1 MNLEARE
8 QIRFWQTLGDEGMT
22 GKVYLVGA
30 GPGALKLIT
39 LRGWECIALA
49 DAIVY
54 DRLASPRLLKQAKP
68 GAEKIY
74 VGKLPDRHTMKQEEI
89 NQLLVDLALQGKTV
103 VRLKGGDPTIFGRVG
118 EEAELLRR
126 NNVPYEIVPGIT
138 SSIAVPAY
146 AGIPVT
152 HRDLASSV
160 SIITGH
166 ESPDKLDHS
175 IHWDK
180 VTNATGTLVFM
191 MGVAKIGYISEQLIR
206 HGRPQDTPVALVRW
220 GTRAEQETLVG
231 TLENIA
237 AKVEAANFTPPA
249 VIVVGEVVNLRER
262 LHWAEQLP
270 LFGKRILV
278 TRARSQA
285 SELVDRI
292 DELGGEPYEYPVIE
306 TVMPSSHDTIK
317 QIESA
322 LQQLDSY
329 DWVFFTSVNG
339 VEFFFRHLQEQQQ
352 DIRSLYR
359 ARIVAVGPATQAA
372 LRSHG
377 LNAVTIPEKYHA
389 EGILDSLADE
399 LKAGQSVL
407 LPRGDLARSWLP
419 ETLEKMQ
426 LEVTQIDTYETVMTG
441 EDDLELRKL
450 LEERA
455 IHAVTFTSSSTVTN
469 LLAAMNKMGIEDPV
483 AELAHSTIA
492 CIGPQ
497 TAQTAE
503 KAGLKVNLL
512 AEQSTIDGLIETLCK
527 WNSSQR
533 PVVS

>member
-1 MNLEARE
+1 
-8 QIRFWQTLGDEGMT
+8 MT

-103 VRLKGGDPTIFGRVG
+103 VRLKGGDPTIFGRVA
-118 EEAELLRR
+118 EEADLLRR
-126 NNVPYEIVPGIT
+126 NGVAYEIVPGIS

-152 HRDLASSV
+152 HRDWASSV

-206 HGRPQDTPVALVRW
+206 YGRPEDTPVALVRW
-220 GTRAEQETLVG
+220 GTRAEQETLTG
-231 TLENIA
+231 TLKDIA
-237 AKVEAANFTPPA
+237 AKVAEAKFKPPA
-249 VIVVGEVVNLRER
+249 VIVVGEVVNLREQ
-262 LHWAEQLP
+262 LQWAEQLP

-306 TVMPSSHDTIK
+306 TIMPTGAETQAHI
-317 QIESA
+317 A
-322 LQQLDSY
+322 NVFAQLDVY

-339 VEFFFRHLQEQQQ
+339 VEYFFRHLEQQEQ
-352 DIRSLYR
+352 DIRSLHR
-359 ARIVAVGPATQAA
+359 ATIVAVGPATCEA
-372 LRSHG
+372 LRSRGIH
-377 LNAVTIPEKYHA
+377 VTSLPEKFHA
-389 EGILDSLADE
+389 EGMLDSLAAQ
-399 LKAGQSVL
+399 LQPGQQVL
-407 LPRGDLARSWLP
+407 LPRGDLARAWLP
-419 ETLEKMQ
+419 ETLRSMK
-426 LEVTQIDTYETVMTG
+426 LDVTEVDTYETVLTA
-441 EDDLELRKL
+441 EEDLELKKL
-450 LEERA
+450 LEEQA

-469 LLAAMNKMGIEDPV
+469 LLTALRRMGIDDPV
-483 AELAHSTIA
+483 AELRHSTIA

-497 TAQTAE
+497 TAKTAE
-503 KAGLKVNLL
+503 QAGLTVDLL
-512 AEQSTIDGLIETLCK
+512 AETSTIDGLLDVLCR
-527 WNSSQR
+527 WNGSQLPSS
-533 PVVS
+533 S